1 MEHAQTVVK
10 IKNMNWD
17 GRNKYFAVVLEI
29 FDLEIQPN
37 GREVDNNVMKQMRIV
52 NMLIERGFRVDWINM
67 YEMKASRKTDNVTK
81 PEDLSDFILKLE
93 ENETLTH

>member
-1 MEHAQTVVK
+1 
-10 IKNMNWD
+10 
-17 GRNKYFAVVLEI
+17 
-29 FDLEIQPN
+29 
-37 GREVDNNVMKQMRIV
+37 
-52 NMLIERGFRVDWINM
+52 M

>member
-10 IKNMNWD
+10 TKNMNWE
-17 GRNKYFAVVLEI
+17 GQTRYFAVVLEI
-29 FDLEIQPN
+29 FDLEVTQG
-37 GREVDNNVMKQMRIV
+37 GREVDNNVLKQIEV
-52 NMLIERGFRVDWINM
+52 ANKLISRNFRVDWINM